1 MRVSQSTE
9 LCQFDCRVNANVNC
23 ECSEGFIEFP
33 LTVFFALYF
42 KRIQSALIEYIT
54 CFKLLW
60 VAYILYL
67 SCIYPVYPL
76 SLLSGV
82 FPFIA
87 GALCK
92 HPQFSLIHFSQ
103 HFQLPELFPKVHS
116 LSSLTHSLPYS
127 LIHSLHSHF
136 ALALWHAHLAGW
148 LAFSVNYHNSR
159 FQKAPPLNL

>member
-1 MRVSQSTE
+1 MSIRLQSECESE
-9 LCQFDCRVNANVNC
+9 LWMQW
-23 ECSEGFIEFP
+23 GFYWISP
-33 LTVFFALYF
+33 YSFFALHF
-42 KRIQSALIEYIT
+42 KRIQGALIECIT

-116 LSSLTHSLPYS
+116 LSSLTHSLPHS